1 MNYDDLVNLDSKA
14 FAEEARN
21 WKRAADGIRDRG
33 NDLEQTLKK
42 LDGWTGTAADAAK
55 PKFTGHRKRYTDAAA
70 VMAQIPAVLDD
81 AARRLGDVHER
92 AWQLTREAHTHAW
105 HFQPDGTVVAEG
117 EGVGSVPMANLDQN
131 AARLQDAIRAVI
143 TDAARADGE
152 ISDSLRRL
160 SAQTVGADSRAGA
173 TR

>member
-1 MNYDDLVNLDSKA
+1 MNYDDLVNLDPKA
-14 FAEEARN
+14 FTEEARN

-55 PKFTGHRKRYTDAAA
+55 PKFTGHRKRYADAAA

-92 AWQLTREAHTHAW
+92 AWQLTREAHTPTPGFSNQTAPW
-105 HFQPDGTVVAEG
+105 SPKGKV
-117 EGVGSVPMANLDQN
+117 S
-131 AARLQDAIRAVI
+131 ARYRWP
-143 TDAARADGE
+143 T
-152 ISDSLRRL
+152 S
-160 SAQTVGADSRAGA
+160 
-173 TR
+173 TRTPPGCKMPSEL